1 MVKKTEIQGLTK
13 VMRFRVL
20 HHAWECDPYGYVATR
35 PDGTQTIIL
44 TTHCWEYEASPEDLA
59 ELISEY
65 RKVLEETQA
74 AMTMVGWPIEPAPQ
88 PEEGH
93 AD

>member
-1 MVKKTEIQGLTK
+1 MGQKTELQGLTK

-20 HHAWECDPYGYVATR
+20 HHAWECDPYGWVARR
-35 PDGTQTIIL
+35 PDGTLTIIL

-65 RKVLEETQA
+65 RRVLARTQEA
-74 AMTMVGWPIEPAPQ
+74 ILMVGWPIEPTSGS
-88 PEEGH
+88 EERPT
-93 AD
+93 D